1 LPATGSADTARR
13 AGVRLAATAIGPV
26 AGTVPP
32 GAAAM
37 ITVVLTRLGRAG
49 RRRRRGGMFS

>member
-1 LPATGSADTARR
+1 
-13 AGVRLAATAIGPV
+13 V